1 MVTLNSADNA
11 LKSFYLDAVTESL
24 NMKINPFLA
33 KIKHS
38 TAKVTGKDVKQL
50 VRLGFN
56 GGISAGTETGDLPE
70 AADGDY
76 VQFTGT
82 LKNLYGKVEISDK
95 AIRASANNE
104 GAFVNLLNDQMESL
118 VKSASVNFGRML
130 FGDGS
135 GFLSNVVAV
144 DGENVL
150 VDNAQNFIE
159 GMYVEF
165 RKNGAVISGLER
177 QKITV
182 VDRDNGAICV
192 AKASSV
198 PVGAT
203 AYIVGSY
210 GNEITGLGAIFSD
223 KALYGQDR
231 TKGFMKPY
239 MNTEVGD
246 ITEEAIQMAIDK
258 IEEISGGKVNFI
270 ICSWGVRRALMALLK
285 ANGVMMST
293 TQLEGGFTAISY
305 NGIPVVVDRF
315 CPEGTMYLLNTDDFT
330 LHQLCDW
337 EWLEA
342 EDGKILKQ
350 VPGKPV
356 YTATLVKYAEL
367 MCERPMGQGMLGG
380 ISEA

>member
-38 TAKVTGKDVKQL
+38 TAKVAGKDVKQL
-50 VRLGFN
+50 VRMGFN

-76 VQFTGT
+76 FQFEST

-118 VKSASVNFGRML
+118 VKSASLNFGRML
-130 FGDGS
+130 YGDGS
-135 GFLSNVVAV
+135 GFLGSVTSVAAEGV
-144 DGENVL
+144 Y
-150 VDNAQNFIE
+150 VDNVQNFVE

-165 RKNGAVISGLER
+165 RKSGSVISGLDR
-177 QKITV
+177 QKITA
-182 VDRDNGAICV
+182 VDRELGTIV
-192 AKASSV
+192 VPKQSSV
-198 PVGAT
+198 SAGASI
-203 AYIVGSY
+203 YIVGSY
-210 GNEITGLGAIFSD
+210 GNELTGLGAIFSD
-223 KALYGQDR
+223 KPLYGQER
-231 TKGFMKPY
+231 NKGFMKPY
-239 MNTEVGD
+239 INSETGD
-246 ITEEAIQMAIDK
+246 ITEEAMQMAIDK
-258 IEEISGGKVNFI
+258 IEERSGGKVNLI
-270 ICSWGVRRALMALLK
+270 ICSWGVRRALLAKLK
-285 ANGVMMST
+285 ENGVMMPT
-293 TQLEGGFTAISY
+293 TQIEGGFTALSY

-315 CPEGTMYLLNTDDFT
+315 CPKGTMYFLNTDDFT

-367 MCERPMGQGMLGG
+367 MCERPMGQGMLSG
-380 ISEA
+380 ITEA

>member
-38 TAKVTGKDVKQL
+38 TAKVAGKDVKQL
-50 VRLGFN
+50 VRMGFN

-76 VQFTGT
+76 FQFEST

-118 VKSASVNFGRML
+118 VKSASLNFGRML
-130 FGDGS
+130 YGDGS
-135 GFLSNVVAV
+135 GFLGSVTSVADEGV
-144 DGENVL
+144 Y
-150 VDNAQNFIE
+150 VDNVQNFVE

-165 RKNGAVISGLER
+165 RKSGSVISGLDR
-177 QKITV
+177 QKITA
-182 VDRDNGAICV
+182 VDRELGTIVVPKQSFVSAGASI
-192 AKASSV
+192 
-198 PVGAT
+198 
-203 AYIVGSY
+203 YIVGSY
-210 GNEITGLGAIFSD
+210 GNELTGLGAIFSD
-223 KALYGQDR
+223 KPLYGQER
-231 TKGFMKPY
+231 NKGFMKPY
-239 MNTEVGD
+239 INSETGD
-246 ITEEAIQMAIDK
+246 ITEEAMQMAIDK
-258 IEEISGGKVNFI
+258 IEERSGGKVNLI
-270 ICSWGVRRALMALLK
+270 ICSWGVRRALLAKLK
-285 ANGVMMST
+285 ENGVMMPT
-293 TQLEGGFTAISY
+293 TQIEGGFTALSY

-315 CPEGTMYLLNTDDFT
+315 CPKGTMYFLNTDDFT

-367 MCERPMGQGMLGG
+367 MCERPMGQGMLSG
-380 ISEA
+380 ITEA

>member
-38 TAKVTGKDVKQL
+38 TAKVAGKDVKQL
-50 VRLGFN
+50 VRMGFN

-76 VQFTGT
+76 FQFEST

-95 AIRASANNE
+95 AIRASASNE

-118 VKSASVNFGRML
+118 VKSASLNFGRML
-130 FGDGS
+130 YGDGS
-135 GFLSNVVAV
+135 GFLGSVTSVAAEGV
-144 DGENVL
+144 Y
-150 VDNAQNFIE
+150 VDNVQNFVE

-165 RKNGAVISGLER
+165 RKSGSVIGGLDR
-177 QKITV
+177 QKITA
-182 VDRDNGAICV
+182 VDRELGTIV
-192 AKASSV
+192 VPKQSSV
-198 PVGAT
+198 SEGASI
-203 AYIVGSY
+203 YIVGSY
-210 GNEITGLGAIFSD
+210 GNELTGLGAIFSD
-223 KALYGQDR
+223 KPLYGQER
-231 TKGFMKPY
+231 NKGFMKPY
-239 MNTEVGD
+239 INSDTGD
-246 ITEEAIQMAIDK
+246 ITEEAMQRAIDK
-258 IEEISGGKVNFI
+258 IEERSGGKVNLI
-270 ICSWGVRRALMALLK
+270 ICSWGVRRALLAKLK
-285 ANGVMMST
+285 ENGVMMPT
-293 TQLEGGFTAISY
+293 TQIEGGFTALSY

-315 CPEGTMYLLNTDDFT
+315 CPKGTMYFLNTDDFT

-367 MCERPMGQGMLGG
+367 MCERPMGQGMLSG
-380 ISEA
+380 ITEA